1 MLNHGV
7 KVGYWKDCVE
17 TVSLEMWKLQALPE
31 PYLWAFLLVNIFMMD
46 FLRANIALLPVM
58 ELILRYVASNVWC
71 NVVLFH
77 VFHQFYG
84 IVNTMQEGQYLKHNH
99 YMSDMCVCVCV
110 CLSKFML
117 FCAWKQYMIPHCW
130 RSAVWCVLI
139 TQWLSWRCPQI
150 MMIALCTGPY
160 TEALIVWGKSLGDT
174 LFMS

>member
-1 MLNHGV
+1 
-7 KVGYWKDCVE
+7 
-17 TVSLEMWKLQALPE
+17 MWKLQALPE

-99 YMSDMCVCVCV
+99 YMSDMCVCVCAWVNSCYSVLENSTWYPIVEDLQYGV
-110 CLSKFML
+110 C
-117 FCAWKQYMIPHCW
+117 
-130 RSAVWCVLI
+130 
-139 TQWLSWRCPQI
+139 
-150 MMIALCTGPY
+150 
-160 TEALIVWGKSLGDT
+160 
-174 LFMS
+174 